1 MVWLLEFRSRLKK
14 LSIKSINVKNLV
26 NIDKFDFVDWQ
37 LSTNFEYYCL
47 IDYVFN
53 DRLWWTCYVLDKG
66 ISGGLWK
73 KKKFGDSTKSSEIL
87 LFPQPRLN
95 KYFSIRGISC
105 YQLALFLVLLLKP
118 LMILSMRPAGMRTSL
133 GRNLQQLSGRFSW
146 IS

>member
-1 MVWLLEFRSRLKK
+1 MVWLLEFHSRLKN

-26 NIDKFDFVDWQ
+26 NIDFFRQISSTIV
-37 LSTNFEYYCL
+37 LSTTFSMMDFDGHVASWIKEYQEAYEK
-47 IDYVFN
+47 
-53 DRLWWTCYVLDKG
+53 R
-66 ISGGLWK
+66 
-73 KKKFGDSTKSSEIL
+73 KSLEIL
-87 LFPQPRLN
+87 LFPQSRLN